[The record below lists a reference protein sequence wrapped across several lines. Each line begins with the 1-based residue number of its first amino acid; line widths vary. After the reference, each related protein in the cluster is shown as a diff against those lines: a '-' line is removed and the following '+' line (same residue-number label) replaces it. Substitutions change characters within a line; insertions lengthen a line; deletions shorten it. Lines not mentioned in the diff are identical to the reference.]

1 MSYIE
6 RPTRRDSSEHDLH
19 AREAGFS
26 FWNGVAQKAGCLDSE
41 CEWAITSISEPDTQA
56 SSRLLWQVIVLFER
70 FLAAALLIGSAPIFL
85 TAALMVTILSGRPP
99 FIAHRRVGQHGAE
112 LWVLKLRTMW
122 DSRTRDQNLR
132 QWVERLTEEPL
143 LDAAKPAEDARV
155 TSRIAFL
162 CRKYSVDEIPQLWQ
176 VVRGE
181 MALVGP
187 RPLTAGEIHKHYGAS
202 APLLYRMKPGLTGL
216 WQVKGRSRL
225 SYRQRRRLDLYMIQR
240 WSLPLYLSILTVT
253 IPRVLLGKDAW

>member
-6 RPTRRDSSEHDLH
+6 SSAPRDSSEHELQ
-19 AREAGFS
+19 AREAKFS
-26 FWNGVAQKAGCLDSE
+26 FWHGVAQQAGCLDSE
-41 CEWAITSISEPDTQA
+41 YEWTFTSISGRDTQA
-56 SSRLLWQVIVLFER
+56 SSRLLWQLIILLER
-70 FLAAALLIGSAPIFL
+70 FVAAAVLICCAPIFL

-122 DSRTRDQNLR
+122 DSRPANQSSR

-143 LDAAKPAEDARV
+143 LDGAKPAKDARV

-187 RPLTAGEIHKHYGAS
+187 RPLTAGEIHRYYGTS
-202 APLLYRMKPGLTGL
+202 APILYRMKPGLTGL

-225 SYRQRRRLDLYMIQR
+225 NYRQRRRLDLYMIQR
-240 WSLPLYLSILTVT
+240 WSLSLYLSILIVT

>member
-6 RPTRRDSSEHDLH
+6 SSAPRDRSEHELH
-19 AREAGFS
+19 AREARFS
-26 FWNGVAQKAGCLDSE
+26 LWNGVAQKAGCLDPE
-41 CEWAITSISEPDTQA
+41 CEWTFPGISGRGTQA
-56 SSRLLWQVIVLFER
+56 DSRLLWQSIILFER
-70 FLAAALLIGSAPIFL
+70 FVAAALLVGSAPIFF
-85 TAALMVTILSGRPP
+85 TAALMVVILSGRPP

-122 DSRTRDQNLR
+122 DSRTTNQNVTR
-132 QWVERLTEEPL
+132 WVERLTEEPL
-143 LDAAKPAEDARV
+143 LDETKPAQDARV

-187 RPLTAGEIHKHYGAS
+187 RPLTAGEIHKHYGTS
-202 APLLYRMKPGLTGL
+202 APILYRMKPGLTGL

-225 SYRQRRRLDLYMIQR
+225 NYRQRRRLDIYMIQR
-240 WSLPLYLSILTVT
+240 WSLPLYLSILIVT

>member
-6 RPTRRDSSEHDLH
+6 SSVPRDSSEHDLQVH
-19 AREAGFS
+19 DARFS
-26 FWNGVAQKAGCLDSE
+26 LWNGVAQKAGCLDPE
-41 CEWAITSISEPDTQA
+41 CEWTFPSVSERSTQA
-56 SSRLLWQVIVLFER
+56 DSRLLWQSIICFER
-70 FLAAALLIGSAPIFL
+70 FLAAALLIASAPIFL
-85 TAALMVTILSGRPP
+85 SAAVLVAILSGRPP
-99 FIAHRRVGQHGAE
+99 FIAHRRVGQHGTE

-122 DSRTRDQNLR
+122 DSRTTNQNVTR
-132 QWVERLTEEPL
+132 WVERMTEEPL
-143 LDAAKPAEDARV
+143 LDETKAAQDARV

-187 RPLTAGEIHKHYGAS
+187 RPLTAGEIHKHYGTSAS
-202 APLLYRMKPGLTGL
+202 ILYRMKPGLTGL
-216 WQVKGRSRL
+216 WQIKGRSRL
-225 SYRQRRRLDLYMIQR
+225 SYRQRRRLDLYMVQR
-240 WSLPLYLSILTVT
+240 WSLPLYFSILIVT

>member
-1 MSYIE
+1 MSYIKSSA
-6 RPTRRDSSEHDLH
+6 PRDGSEHELH
-19 AREAGFS
+19 AREARFS
-26 FWNGVAQKAGCLDSE
+26 FWNGVAQKAGCLDPE
-41 CEWAITSISEPDTQA
+41 CEWTFTSISGRDNQTN
-56 SSRLLWQVIVLFER
+56 SRLLWQTIIVFER
-70 FLAAALLIGSAPIFL
+70 LVAATVLICSAPIFL

-99 FIAHRRVGQHGAE
+99 FIAHRRVGQHGTE

-122 DSRTRDQNLR
+122 DSRTTNQNVR

-143 LDAAKPAEDARV
+143 LDGAKPAKDARV

-187 RPLTAGEIHKHYGAS
+187 RPLTAAEIHKYYGTS
-202 APLLYRMKPGLTGL
+202 APVLYRMKPGLTGL

-225 SYRQRRRLDLYMIQR
+225 NYRQRRRLDLYMVQR
-240 WSLPLYLSILTVT
+240 WSLPLYLSILIVT